1 MYPMRPWQWSFILM
15 IGSWVIV
22 ALSSH
27 AQKLAWINGLF
38 LFGLGFLMVSGGAY
52 VIRGGFF
59 SLFVRGLRK
68 WMQRPETIVWD
79 EETDAEPNKR
89 LEWIIPAFLVAGLID
104 TALSLVLISI

>member
-1 MYPMRPWQWSFILM
+1 M

-22 ALSSH
+22 ALISH

-59 SLFVRGLRK
+59 SLFVLSLRK
-68 WMQRPETIVWD
+68 WMQRPELEDWD
-79 EETDAEPNKR
+79 EETDSERAKR
-89 LEWIIPAFLVAGLID
+89 MEWIVPAFLIAGLVD
-104 TALSLVLISI
+104 TALSFAIVYM